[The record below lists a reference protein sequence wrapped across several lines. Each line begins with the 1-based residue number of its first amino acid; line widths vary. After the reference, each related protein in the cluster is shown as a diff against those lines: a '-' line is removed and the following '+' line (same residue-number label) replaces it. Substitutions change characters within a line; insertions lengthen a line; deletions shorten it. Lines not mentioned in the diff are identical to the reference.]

1 RSEHVLTAQEAQR
14 LENLLSRRLA
24 GEPVAYLTGE
34 REFYGL
40 PFAVTPD
47 VLIPRPE
54 TELLVELAIEK
65 LPSGGRAVDLGTGS
79 GAIAVALARNRSDAQ
94 VTALDASAPA
104 LEVAQRNA
112 QRNGVQVTFLRSD

>member
-1 RSEHVLTAQEAQR
+1 DLQEAQR
-14 LENLLSRRLA
+14 VEDLLARRLA

-40 PFAVTPD
+40 PFTVTPD

-65 LPSGGRAVDLGTGS
+65 LPPGGRAVDLGTGS
-79 GAIAVALARNRSDAQ
+79 GAIAVALAHERPDAK
-94 VTALDASAPA
+94 VTALDASEAA
-104 LEVAQRNA
+104 LDVARAN
-112 QRNGVQVTFLRSD
+112 